1 MTRRVPLE
9 GVENFRDFGG
19 YATASGRRLKTG
31 QLYRSASHG
40 KATDADLE
48 AIQALDLAVIVDL
61 RRLRERERDPSRRH
75 DAFAGEVIAN
85 DLGNE
90 EEEDSWINHITTS
103 DLTGDSFHGYM
114 YDYYRNAPFEPRIV
128 DLYRR
133 YFEILARADGPVL
146 IHCAA
151 GKDRTGVLAA
161 LTHHVAGVDPEDIVA
176 DYLLTNNP
184 QRFAAR
190 LPMVAAV
197 VREISGREADEAT
210 LLTAMGVEAE
220 YLAAAFQAIDE
231 ACGDVDGY
239 LERVIGLTAPMRERI
254 AQRLLE

>member
-1 MTRRVPLE
+1 MQRTVILE
-9 GVENFRDFGG
+9 GVDNFRDFGG
-19 YATASGRRLKTG
+19 YSTRHGRPMKRG
-31 QLYRSASHG
+31 RLYRSASHAR
-40 KATDADLE
+40 ATDADLE
-48 AIQALDLAVIVDL
+48 TIATLGIGVVVDL
-61 RRLRERERDPSRRH
+61 RRKPERERDPSRRH
-75 DAFAGEVIAN
+75 PAFEGVVIAN
-85 DLGNE
+85 DGE
-90 EEEDSWINHITTS
+90 QPDSWHEHIRTS
-103 DLTGDSFHGYM
+103 DLTPASFRRYLL
-114 YDYYRNAPFEPRIV
+114 DYYRAAPFEPRHI
-128 DLYRR
+128 DLFRR
-133 YFEILARADGPVL
+133 YFQALAETDSAVL